1 MKTGLQDQAEE
12 NDLLANKSLTRHYA
26 GLRGLRMFN
35 VSVQISIHVY
45 ERKMVQ
51 CNTNF
56 KSLALPNK
64 LVKVFSLNIAVIITQ
79 KNVHTHTHIIV
90 TFTTCVSCTLKTLY
104 CCDEFTQNQVT

>member
-1 MKTGLQDQAEE
+1 
-12 NDLLANKSLTRHYA
+12 
-26 GLRGLRMFN
+26 MFN

-79 KNVHTHTHIIV
+79 KNVHTHTHSDILPLV
-90 TFTTCVSCTLKTLY
+90 CHVLSKHYTAVMNSLKTRSHKTSILLP
-104 CCDEFTQNQVT
+104 